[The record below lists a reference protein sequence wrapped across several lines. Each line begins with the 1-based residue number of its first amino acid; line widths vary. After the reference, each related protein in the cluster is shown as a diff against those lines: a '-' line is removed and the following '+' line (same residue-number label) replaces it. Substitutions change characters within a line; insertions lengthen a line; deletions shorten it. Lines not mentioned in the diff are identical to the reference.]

1 MTQQINNSNL
11 LLSLAVFKKLY
22 DDNKDIYS
30 IISSFIKYELSDRRT
45 PFTATDIT
53 QIVNEKYNFDI
64 PQAIIQTSLK
74 RIKKESYLKLE
85 YGNYNVIKSIPIIK
99 NDSESVKKQEKFVL
113 DTIKEYLEDKETQY
127 VNIEKSLENYILNK
141 SDTLSTHI
149 NACIIFNTQNTDFID
164 ALNRIK
170 YGLVLYEGIS
180 YGIEDINPERWNKK
194 TIFLDT
200 EVLFYLAGY
209 NGKLYKKIAN
219 DFLSLIEIINKKN
232 KIINLKFLESVE
244 KQIDNLFYVAELIIT
259 KKKRYQPNDVVKHI
273 LDCCQGGSA
282 SDILGQKTE
291 FYKYLG
297 EKGIKLYE
305 DTIDYNDINIQK
317 YNLESNDANDEKDQ
331 ISLKQLSVINIL
343 RGNKVFNSLDKV
355 SMLFITETKNTIN
368 FSIKHKKKN
377 RDFPLALRLFD
388 ITNQL
393 WIKTNKGLSNNNN
406 LPATFDIRNKAKI
419 ALSADLQKTVCEEYE
434 KISSNEDSI
443 SRNLVIDKLAE
454 LKELEMNPDDINEKN
469 CEDLQAITIN
479 PKELEKHYEEK
490 AFYKGESEEKSDII
504 QTKDETIKQLEVCNL
519 RQRLEAK
526 HKEKGI
532 KISKKRGGL
541 KIKRIFCY
549 LSVVGILYLHRKQIY
564 IWVNHSLFKV
574 ATVFA
579 TLITIYMFI
588 VGNGK

>member
-164 ALNRIK
+164 ALNQIK

-209 NGKLYKKIAN
+209 NGELYKKIAN

-297 EKGIKLYE
+297 KKGIKLYE

-393 WIKTNKGLSNNNN
+393 WIKTNKGL
-406 LPATFDIRNKAKI
+406 
-419 ALSADLQKTVCEEYE
+419 
-434 KISSNEDSI
+434 
-443 SRNLVIDKLAE
+443 
-454 LKELEMNPDDINEKN
+454 
-469 CEDLQAITIN
+469 
-479 PKELEKHYEEK
+479 
-490 AFYKGESEEKSDII
+490 
-504 QTKDETIKQLEVCNL
+504 
-519 RQRLEAK
+519 
-526 HKEKGI
+526 
-532 KISKKRGGL
+532 
-541 KIKRIFCY
+541 
-549 LSVVGILYLHRKQIY
+549 
-564 IWVNHSLFKV
+564 
-574 ATVFA
+574 
-579 TLITIYMFI
+579 
-588 VGNGK
+588 